1 MRGQPTLFTVVVSPK
16 DPPRGTPRPWGCC
29 LPERTLRGVR
39 VWWLP
44 WVPTEAM
51 GWTVGTRGHLA
62 GSCRRF
68 ADPRPPGSLTPAW
81 HTRDGFFRNGGP
93 GQSAAGHGRAG
104 EHPVVDRRSSPG
116 SWSRLRW
123 LVLLVGQA
131 QQDLQLLGA
140 APGGQD
146 LCGGLQPA
154 QHEHGQ
160 GRCGRVVGVDWVADP
175 SRLPSNQLRSS
186 VQQPQQPGSQIGR
199 DEAVNRMSWPRGMP
213 WPPRRS
219 DSSAQSLA
227 TSAGASSPRRGPVS
241 RPGSRAQR
249 LSSRGNPMTPLH
261 LRGRPSH
268 PASVPAGQPRCSGP
282 GWT

>member
-116 SWSRLRW
+116 SWSRLRS
-123 LVLLVGQA
+123 LVRLNKTCSSWELLPAARTCAAASSQPSTSTARAGVA
-131 QQDLQLLGA
+131 ESLGSIGLPIRA
-140 APGGQD
+140 ACP
-146 LCGGLQPA
+146 LTSSAP
-154 QHEHGQ
+154 
-160 GRCGRVVGVDWVADP
+160 P
-175 SRLPSNQLRSS
+175 SSSRSS
-186 VQQPQQPGSQIGR
+186 R
-199 DEAVNRMSWPRGMP
+199 AAR
-213 WPPRRS
+213 
-219 DSSAQSLA
+219 
-227 TSAGASSPRRGPVS
+227 SAG
-241 RPGSRAQR
+241 
-249 LSSRGNPMTPLH
+249 MK
-261 LRGRPSH
+261 PST
-268 PASVPAGQPRCSGP
+268 G
-282 GWT
+282 